1 MSRKST
7 KVKVGMRGS
16 QHMEDLERY
25 RKKSLE
31 LGASEAKIIKTKDIP
46 AEEAVVLKCR
56 IPGCYGYGICAHCPP
71 HAPKPAEL
79 REYLKGYEWA
89 ILFIKYVPTE
99 LLLRDRHDKERRD
112 AFRSIYDIVSKIEA
126 MAFYDGYYLSFG
138 FGAGSCKTTF
148 CGPDK
153 TCSLLEGEVCRFPY
167 EARPSMEAVGINV
180 FKMVDAAGWEI
191 YPIGHSTRAE
201 DIPRA
206 TLAGIVIIQ

>member
-1 MSRKST
+1 MVRKPA
-7 KVKVGMRGS
+7 KVTVDMRRS
-16 QHMEDLERY
+16 QLMEDLENYQRI
-25 RKKSLE
+25 SLE

-46 AEEAVVLKCR
+46 VEEAVVVKCQ

-79 REYLKGYEWA
+79 RKYLEGYEKA
-89 ILFIKYVPTE
+89 VFFIKYVPTE
-99 LLLRDRHDKERRD
+99 LLLRHRDDKERRD

-138 FGAGSCKTTF
+138 FAVGSCKTTF

-153 TCSLLEGEVCRFPY
+153 SCTVLEEEVCRFPFV
-167 EARPSMEAVGINV
+167 ARPSMEAVGINV
-180 FKMVDAAGWEI
+180 YKMVAAAGWEI

-206 TLAGIVIIQ
+206 TLAGIVIVQ